1 LTSEVGKLRKDLK
14 RSFFASR
21 LAAADMDSKK
31 AWKVIHEFIEKPR
44 KSESSCRTFSHNGT
58 SVTGDVEIA
67 EAFCDFFT
75 DIGPNLAEK
84 VRVTPGKSHKDYLG
98 ESSIGS
104 VFMWPT
110 TPAEIASCCRDLDH
124 SKGPGYDDFSP
135 AIVKLMADEISV
147 PLSGL
152 VNACLEEGHFPDFLK
167 VARITP
173 VFKADDPTLFS
184 NYRPISVLSVFS
196 KIFERVIQNR
206 LLGFFEARGHLL
218 GGQYGFRCG
227 HSTDMAIIDMVEKIR
242 KAWDMGE
249 HCMGIFVDLSKA
261 FDTVDHCILLSKLEH
276 AGVRGIP
283 LELIRSYF
291 RNRRQY
297 VAFNG
302 GESSLREITCGVP
315 QGSILG
321 PLFFLLY
328 VNDLVRSSEFFRFVL
343 FADDTNLFATAKTR
357 GALYKKVR
365 EELTGLHVIS

>member
-1 LTSEVGKLRKDLK
+1 MGKLRKDLK
-14 RSFFASR
+14 GSFFASR
-21 LAAADMDSKK
+21 LAEADMDSKK
-31 AWKVIHEFIEKPR
+31 AWKVLHEFIEKPK

-67 EAFCDFFT
+67 EAFCRFFT

-98 ESSIGS
+98 ESSSDSI
-104 VFMWPT
+104 FMWPT
-110 TPAEIASCCRDLDH
+110 TPTEIASCCRDLDH

-152 VNACLEEGHFPDFLK
+152 VNACLKEGHFPDFLK

-206 LLGFFEARGHLL
+206 LLGFFEGRGHLL
-218 GGQYGFRCG
+218 GGQYGFRRG

-261 FDTVDHCILLSKLEH
+261 FDTVDH
-276 AGVRGIP
+276 
-283 LELIRSYF
+283 
-291 RNRRQY
+291 
-297 VAFNG
+297 
-302 GESSLREITCGVP
+302 
-315 QGSILG
+315 
-321 PLFFLLY
+321 
-328 VNDLVRSSEFFRFVL
+328 
-343 FADDTNLFATAKTR
+343 
-357 GALYKKVR
+357 
-365 EELTGLHVIS
+365 